1 MKPKPIPTA
10 LVAAFLAV
18 EGVLY
23 VSFLAM
29 DLLGMSQHTIW
40 LKYSGV
46 ILCALFSALCA
57 ARTDDWFLVQA
68 LVFTVCADWFLLV
81 RGENLLTGVLL
92 FWVAQMA
99 YAARL
104 LRARVPLRPWLRL
117 GLLALAELALF
128 LTGMM
133 ISLLNAAA
141 GVYFSML
148 VSNTILAWTLSGRRW
163 RCFSIGLTLFIGC
176 DICVGLFNSGL
187 LSGTP
192 YRLVSFGMWLF
203 YLPSQVLIALSG
215 LPEKEVP
222 HETE

>member
-1 MKPKPIPTA
+1 MKPKPIPAA
-10 LVAAFLAV
+10 LAAVFLAV
-18 EGVLY
+18 EGILY
-23 VSFLAM
+23 VSFLTM

-40 LKYSGV
+40 LKYAGV

-57 ARTDDWFLVQA
+57 TRTDDWFLVQA

-81 RGENLLTGVLL
+81 RGENPLAGVLL
-92 FWVAQMA
+92 FWIAQMG
-99 YAARL
+99 YTTRL
-104 LRARVPLRPWLRL
+104 LRVRVPLRPWLRL
-117 GLLALAELALF
+117 GLLLLAEIALF
-128 LTGMM
+128 LSGMM
-133 ISLLNAAA
+133 TSLLNAAA

-148 VSNTILAWTLSGRRW
+148 VGNAILSWTLTDRRW
-163 RCFSIGLTLFIGC
+163 RRFSLGLTLFICC